1 MPCYNR
7 RVGNLYGII
16 AFALLWLFLASFFV
30 TLYRAL
36 LRQSRRRR
44 EGKGADWQP
53 GL

>member
-1 MPCYNR
+1 MS
-7 RVGNLYGII
+7 NLYGAI
-16 AFALLWLFLASFFV
+16 AFALLWLFLASFFF

-44 EGKGADWQP
+44 KGEGADWEH

>member
-16 AFALLWLFLASFFV
+16 AFALLWLFLASFFF

-44 EGKGADWQP
+44 EGKGADWQH